1 MKYKLI
7 GEPQMDILTTVL
19 YNRSIEN
26 LSEFLN
32 PDVERTNPF
41 NFKMMKKGIEIL
53 SECIDNELKIGIL
66 VDTDCDGYTSAALIY
81 NFIKDILNYQNIKV
95 LFHDKDKAHGLVPDV
110 MNQILSSELGLII
123 CPDSSSSDIE
133 QQKEIVSHGTS
144 ILILDHHIFEEEFVH
159 DKVALI
165 NNQEGPHVNNTFS
178 GVGVT
183 YEFVC
188 AYCSYYSIEL
198 PKYKYLDL
206 VAIGNIA
213 DVMDLRNL
221 ENRMICKRGL
231 DNIENKYF
239 KELFSRRDIEIPTIV
254 DVAFN
259 IAPEINAVIRM
270 GSKEDK
276 LKLFHVLTGRDYFVT
291 YKLRGGEETMVHI
304 SKEVVKI
311 SSSLRNKQRTS
322 VKKIIEKLKPQV
334 DSFQDKNILII
345 KIESDTPYAL
355 TGLIATQL
363 AKQNKKNCIV
373 LRESSETPNTYT
385 GSARTYS
392 DMNFKDLCSE
402 TNLFNF
408 CAGHQGSFGVSLDMD
423 KLDIIIDTLDNLLQ
437 GTTGEVVYEVDYVIQ
452 GRDLRFGDVKA
463 IADLKHLWG
472 NGIEEPIFAITNINI
487 PHSTIKQLTRSTVG
501 FNYNKINFIK
511 TFAPSG
517 FLEDIS
523 CKQFVKFKPIN
534 IQLNIVCKFVDTK
547 YGPQVQIVD
556 FESKPYEEVLW

>member
-7 GEPQMDILTTVL
+7 GVPQMDILTTVL
-19 YNRSIEN
+19 HNRSIEN
-26 LSEFLN
+26 LSELLN
-32 PDVERTNPF
+32 PSVERTNPF
-41 NFKMMKKGIEIL
+41 NFKMMEKGIKL
-53 SECIDNELKIGIL
+53 LHECIDNELKIGIL

-81 NFIKDILNYQNIKV
+81 NFIKDILNYSNVKV
-95 LFHDKDKAHGLVPDV
+95 LFHDKDKAHGLVDNV
-110 MNQILSSELGLII
+110 MEQISNSELGLII

-133 QQKEIVSHGTS
+133 QQKEIVSQGTS

-213 DVMDLRNL
+213 DIMDLRNL
-221 ENRMICKRGL
+221 ENRMICKKGL
-231 DNIENKYF
+231 ENIENKYF
-239 KELFSRRDIEIPTIV
+239 KELLSKKDIEIPTIV

-259 IAPEINAVIRM
+259 IAPEINAIIRI

-276 LKLFHVLTGRDYFVT
+276 LKLFHVLTNKDYLVP
-291 YKLRGGEETMVHI
+291 YKQRGGEETMIHI
-304 SKEVVKI
+304 VEEVVKI

-322 VKKIIEKLKPQV
+322 VKKIIDKLQSQV
-334 DSFQDKNILII
+334 DNFQDKNILII

-385 GSARTYS
+385 GSARAYS

-437 GTTGEVVYEVDYVIQ
+437 GTIGEIVYEVDYVIQ

-463 IADLKHLWG
+463 IADLKSLWG
-472 NGIEEPIFAITNINI
+472 NGIAEPMFAIINMNM
-487 PHSTIKQLTRSTVG
+487 PYNAIKQLARSTVG
-501 FNYNKINFIK
+501 FNYNKVNFIK